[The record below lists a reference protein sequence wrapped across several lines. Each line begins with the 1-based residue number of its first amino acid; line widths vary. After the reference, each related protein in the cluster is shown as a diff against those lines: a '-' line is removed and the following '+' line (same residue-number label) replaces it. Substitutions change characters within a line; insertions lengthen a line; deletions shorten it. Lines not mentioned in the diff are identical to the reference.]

1 MTQLWLASN
10 GRCYFLEKRRK
21 MKRRHRKG
29 QRKLTKL
36 FLSEQ
41 EKWDSIVLQKQV
53 PNSFA

>member
-1 MTQLWLASN
+1 
-10 GRCYFLEKRRK
+10 

-36 FLSEQ
+36 LLSEQ
-41 EKWDSIVLQKQV
+41 EKWVSIVLQKQV

>member
-1 MTQLWLASN
+1 
-10 GRCYFLEKRRK
+10 